1 MPQPE
6 GRTLTQSLIQLIRD
20 KAVGREDL
28 EKTAL
33 YVLDAVAN
41 ALAGRNS
48 VPGRKLLAWGKGRQG
63 DAGRRALVM
72 GGLTHI
78 LEVDDLHRASVVH
91 TGCVTVPAAFALAS
105 FHDVPGETL
114 LRAVLYGFEAAA
126 RVGMAVGPAHYRIWH
141 NTATCG
147 PYGSAMTASTIL
159 GLDDDQAMHA
169 LGNAGTQSG
178 GLWQFLATGAMSKHL
193 HAGRAAEA
201 GVVAAE
207 LAAIG
212 FTGAPAILEG
222 PAGFFAGACPDA
234 DPDAVLRDPAAP
246 WQVHLTSIKPWPSCR
261 HTHPAIDAA
270 LSLAGKA
277 DPASIERIEVATYG
291 AAIDVCDRQVV
302 NSEYEAKFSLQHC
315 VAAALQRG
323 SMDFAAFGPEA
334 RARAAPLAAKVKV
347 DRGETYDAAYPVAW
361 GAGVTVRL
369 ADGRRLEARRPQCKG
384 DPEAALSRDE
394 MIAKARGL
402 LRHGGVN
409 DAERLIDGVLGLT
422 QGAKAPSLASLFS
435 DAT

>member
-1 MPQPE
+1 MRDGNGE
-6 GRTLTQSLIQLIRD
+6 TLTQRLIRLIRARPVRRD
-20 KAVGREDL
+20 DL

-33 YVLDAVAN
+33 FALDAVAN

-48 VPGRKLLAWGKGRQG
+48 EPGRKLLDWGRTRQH
-63 DAGRRALVM
+63 DAGRRAFVM

-78 LEVDDLHRASVVH
+78 LEVDDIHRASVVH

-105 FHDVPGETL
+105 MHDVPGERL
-114 LRAVLYGFEAAA
+114 LRAVLYGFEAAC

-147 PYGSAMTASTIL
+147 PYGAAMTAATIL
-159 GLDDDQAMHA
+159 GLDDGQAMHA
-169 LGNAGTQSG
+169 LGNAGTQSA

-207 LAAIG
+207 LAALG
-212 FTGAPAILEG
+212 FTGPPAILEG

-234 DPDAVLRDPAAP
+234 DPDAVLRDPQAP

-270 LSLAGKA
+270 LALTGKA
-277 DPASIERIEVATYG
+277 DPAAIEGVEVLTYG
-291 AAIDVCDRQVV
+291 AAIDVCDRLVS
-302 NSEYEAKFSLQHC
+302 NSEYEARFSLQHC

-323 SMDFAAFGPEA
+323 RIDFAAFDTEA
-334 RARAAPLAAKVKV
+334 RTQAAPLAGRVRLA
-347 DRGETYDAAYPVAW
+347 RGGSYDEAYPRAW
-361 GAGVTVRL
+361 GAGVTVELTDGTRIA
-369 ADGRRLEARRPQCKG
+369 ADRPQCRG
-384 DPEAALSRDE
+384 DPEAALSADE

-402 LRHGGVN
+402 MRHGGVN
-409 DAERLIDGVLGLT
+409 DPEGLIDGVLGLAEGGRVPDLT
-422 QGAKAPSLASLFS
+422 SLF
-435 DAT
+435 AGTA